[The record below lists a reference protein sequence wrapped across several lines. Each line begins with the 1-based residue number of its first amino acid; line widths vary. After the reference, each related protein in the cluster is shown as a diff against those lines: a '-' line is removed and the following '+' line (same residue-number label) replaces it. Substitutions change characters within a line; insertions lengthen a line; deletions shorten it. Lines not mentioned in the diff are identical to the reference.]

1 MEKRNEGKE
10 NVFFFF
16 RLSSIEISWEKI
28 SFLLSVLEEKIFFL
42 HLSSIEISG
51 KKETFFFVSIF
62 DFGNSEKKEILFYLF
77 SISGGNKEIF
87 FFGMKILNL
96 SFKRDLIL

>member
-1 MEKRNEGKE
+1 MF
-10 NVFFFF
+10 FFFF

-62 DFGNSEKKEILFYLF
+62 DFGNFEKKEISLL
-77 SISGGNKEIF
+77 SIFNFGRKQRERNFF

-96 SFKRDLIL
+96 PFKRDLIL

>member
-1 MEKRNEGKE
+1 M
-10 NVFFFF
+10 FFFF
-16 RLSSIEISWEKI
+16 CLSSIKISWEKI

-42 HLSSIEISG
+42 HLSSIEISE

-62 DFGNSEKKEILFYLF
+62 DFGNFEKKEISLL
-77 SISGGNKEIF
+77 SIFNFGRKQRNF

-96 SFKRDLIL
+96 PFKRDLIL